1 MNTQFNVPPASVAG
15 TAPAPVAE
23 PVAEKPAEDTR
34 IKFKDQTQLNN
45 FWNCILNKKPY
56 KKEFDIKGLKVIFRN
71 KTSKE
76 VQELVLYMDSHNTS
90 LVTTY
95 DYLYSKAL
103 LALSLVQVGDDYID
117 NGTFE
122 EKRTFLDTL
131 ADITLRVLI
140 KAASVFEK
148 EIEQMEAEI
157 YSPNF

>member
-1 MNTQFNVPPASVAG
+1 MSV
-15 TAPAPVAE
+15 
-23 PVAEKPAEDTR
+23 
-34 IKFKDQTQLNN
+34 
-45 FWNCILNKKPY
+45 
-56 KKEFDIKGLKVIFRN
+56 
-71 KTSKE
+71 
-76 VQELVLYMDSHNTS
+76 